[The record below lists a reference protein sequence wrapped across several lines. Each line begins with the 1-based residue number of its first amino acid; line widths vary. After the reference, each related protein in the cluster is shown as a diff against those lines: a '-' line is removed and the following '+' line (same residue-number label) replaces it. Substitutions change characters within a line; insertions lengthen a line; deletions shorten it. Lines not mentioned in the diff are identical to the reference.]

1 MNPSNNGT
9 YTGVVCKP
17 PIFIRNKQGVDF
29 QARFVLQVRRA
40 YKNKEGKYTYD
51 FLPMRLS
58 GSENRLKIARR
69 LKPKDVVVV
78 SGSTTTQAYQV
89 SGETHYEMFIDVDSI
104 SFAPKNFAQVEETKK
119 TEKQWNLPFD

>member
-40 YKNKEGKYTYD
+40 YKNKEGKTFAFVSPRNPDD
-51 FLPMRLS
+51 FIAAL
-58 GSENRLKIARR
+58 LKKNPSIA
-69 LKPKDVVVV
+69 VVR
-78 SGSTTTQAYQV
+78 
-89 SGETHYEMFIDVDSI
+89 
-104 SFAPKNFAQVEETKK
+104 
-119 TEKQWNLPFD
+119 